1 MCFPQEGG
9 RRNLGRG
16 PVRQRMNDRGGE
28 QKCKAVANR
37 LRKIRRVPAERILL
51 TPSRAHATPQS
62 NASFETKHRPPAAFL
77 ELLSFTQRR
86 ATNVT
91 LRELNRARCGSVVAA
106 VSIERVVG
114 SRRFRCARIKNSRI
128 RAGSSG
134 SACRFH

>member
-1 MCFPQEGG
+1 MCFPQAGG

-28 QKCKAVANR
+28 QKCKAMANR

-62 NASFETKHRPPAAFL
+62 NASFETKHRPPAAFP

-91 LRELNRARCGSVVAA
+91 LRELNRAR
-106 VSIERVVG
+106 
-114 SRRFRCARIKNSRI
+114 
-128 RAGSSG
+128 SSSFLPSLASG
-134 SACRFH
+134 

>member
-1 MCFPQEGG
+1 MCFAQAGG

-16 PVRQRMNDRGGE
+16 PVRQRKNDRGGE

-37 LRKIRRVPAERILL
+37 LRKIRRVPAERIPL

-62 NASFETKHRPPAAFL
+62 NASFETKHRPPAAFP

-86 ATNVT
+86 STNVT

-106 VSIERVVG
+106 VSAATGMQATRLPLQLSVLGEKLVLV
-114 SRRFRCARIKNSRI
+114 A
-128 RAGSSG
+128 SG
-134 SACRFH
+134 VPG

>member
-1 MCFPQEGG
+1 MCFAQAGG

-37 LRKIRRVPAERILL
+37 LRKIRRVPAERIPL

-62 NASFETKHRPPAAFL
+62 NASFETKHRPPAVFP

-91 LRELNRARCGSVVAA
+91 LRELNREGS
-106 VSIERVVG
+106 SYCSG
-114 SRRFRCARIKNSRI
+114 SRFGCEGN
-128 RAGSSG
+128 AGDTP
-134 SACRFH
+134 AATVDQY